1 MELVKPPRVLSL
13 RFSPGKP
20 LGSPGDT
27 ETQRNI
33 IEAGFDLLRKDIDK
47 TTIVDLPLRLRKIKP

>member
-20 LGSPGDT
+20 LGSPGDK
-27 ETQRNI
+27 ETQRAI
-33 IEAGFDLLRKDIDK
+33 IEAGFELLLKDIDSM
-47 TTIVDLPLRLRKIKP
+47 TIVDLPYRLRKF